1 MDLPFR
7 KMIDI
12 PPVWL
17 ALFLS
22 LALAQSVWLPLFPAG
37 AITRVAGAALIAAGV
52 ALLVAASLQF
62 RRHATTIIPHH
73 DPAAIIT
80 GGVYALSRNPI
91 YLADAMILA
100 GLVLVWDAALAAPL
114 VPAFMALITR
124 RYIRGEEV
132 AIATLFGPEY
142 QAYRARVRRWL

>member
-1 MDLPFR
+1 MTVKEALREIDLP
-7 KMIDI
+7 
-12 PPVWL
+12 PLWL
-17 ALFLS
+17 ALF
-22 LALAQSVWLPLFPAG
+22 AAVVWLTGRALPLPLPFTHPPG
-37 AITRVAGAALIAAGV
+37 YALVLAGV
-52 ALLVAASLQF
+52 VLTLVAAAQMVLARTPLIP
-62 RRHATTIIPHH
+62 RRKPGRLV
-73 DPAAIIT
+73 T
-80 GGVYALSRNPI
+80 GGVFALSRNPI

-142 QAYRARVRRWL
+142 QAYRARTRRWL

>member
-91 YLADAMILA
+91 YLADALVLA
-100 GLVLVWDAALAAPL
+100 GFALRWDPASLLL
-114 VPAFMALITR
+114 VPVFMAIITR
-124 RYIRGEEV
+124 RFIAPEEARLV
-132 AIATLFGPEY
+132 RLFPTEF
-142 QAYRARVRRWL
+142 AAWAARTRRWV

>member
-1 MDLPFR
+1 MTVKDALRDIDLP
-7 KMIDI
+7 
-12 PPVWL
+12 PLWL
-17 ALFLS
+17 AAFAAVVWITGS
-22 LALAQSVWLPLFPAG
+22 VVPLALPYTHPVGYVLVL
-37 AITRVAGAALIAAGV
+37 AGV
-52 ALLVAASLQF
+52 VLTLVAAGQMVLMRTTVIP
-62 RRHATTIIPHH
+62 RREPCRLVTS
-73 DPAAIIT
+73 
-80 GGVYALSRNPI
+80 GVFAVSRNPI

-100 GLVLVWDAALAAPL
+100 GLILVWDAALAAPL

>member
-1 MDLPFR
+1 MTVKDALRDIDLP
-7 KMIDI
+7 
-12 PPVWL
+12 PLWL
-17 ALFLS
+17 AAFAAVVWITGTLVP
-22 LALAQSVWLPLFPAG
+22 LALPYTHPVGYVLVL
-37 AITRVAGAALIAAGV
+37 AGV
-52 ALLVAASLQF
+52 VLTLVAAGQMVLMRTTVIP
-62 RRHATTIIPHH
+62 RREPCRLVTS
-73 DPAAIIT
+73 
-80 GGVYALSRNPI
+80 GVFAFSRNPI

-100 GLVLVWDAALAAPL
+100 GLILVWDAALAAPL